1 MFRLASPLTPARDAR
16 PTAIV
21 RVAEPSTLRCN
32 LPNARRDAAA
42 RAVVP
47 QNGLH
52 AAPKELLDAV
62 TAAVEA
68 RIAFRDQALD
78 DLVRHLKYL
87 LSHPVLDA

>member
-1 MFRLASPLTPARDAR
+1 
-16 PTAIV
+16 
-21 RVAEPSTLRCN
+21 
-32 LPNARRDAAA
+32 
-42 RAVVP
+42 VP